1 MVCTKLDEALTSPDA
16 IRVLSLGSEVARPG
30 FTHYGF
36 RQWHGSERRTTSS
49 FTRSEEVRTS
59 QRQDVRL
66 LSVVSIFGLL
76 AVSV

>member
-1 MVCTKLDEALTSPDA
+1 MVCTELDEALTSPDA

-36 RQWHGSERRTTSS
+36 RQWHGSNAVRTSS
-49 FTRSEEVRTS
+49 FTRSEEAPTS
-59 QRQDVRL
+59 QRRDVRL
-66 LSVVSIFGLL
+66 LSVVSIIGLL